1 MSGANSVLMEASLLA
16 GESSSSGNEA
26 SEQQQQAAAMERW
39 VSAYE
44 SMRKEATSMGIPA
57 SAVPVLPDEPQLED
71 IRKARELLSGII
83 ASYLSANI

>member
-16 GESSSSGNEA
+16 GESSGNEA
-26 SEQQQQAAAMERW
+26 SEQQQAAAMERW

-57 SAVPVLPDEPQLED
+57 SAVPVLPNEPQLED